1 MHGLLVLRADA
12 LAGCTEASEQEA
24 ELTSRAFSKPMKR
37 SGGLSPIPTPTAE
50 AGWSASEREWQQYG
64 KDTNDISLL
73 EAFKEKHKADPV
85 YVRLAETRIAELK
98 KQQVA
103 IAAPP
108 APPTQQSNITISVA
122 TQLRAEPGS
131 RVRLPIEIRPNESVP
146 KSSFVRIFGLPHA
159 AALSE
164 GHAIVPGIWAVPLT
178 ALPTLTIILPSGVQ
192 GQSDVAVS
200 LINSGWRP
208 ARGCG
213 DEAGHR
219 EAGGT
224 CPAEEGRQQAGQST
238 REEGGDEQE
247 WDLHLANWGWDGAMH
262 GSSW

>member
-108 APPTQQSNITISVA
+108 APPTQQSNISHATTSRARITRAVA
-122 TQLRAEPGS
+122 HRDPS
-131 RVRLPIEIRPNESVP
+131 KRVGAKEQFCAHL
-146 KSSFVRIFGLPHA
+146 
-159 AALSE
+159 
-164 GHAIVPGIWAVPLT
+164 
-178 ALPTLTIILPSGVQ
+178 
-192 GQSDVAVS
+192 
-200 LINSGWRP
+200 RP
-208 ARGCG
+208 AARGG
-213 DEAGHR
+213 
-219 EAGGT
+219 
-224 CPAEEGRQQAGQST
+224 PI
-238 REEGGDEQE
+238 
-247 WDLHLANWGWDGAMH
+247 
-262 GSSW
+262 